1 MNGKVKAAFP
11 VLLVRSVLLVLSF
24 AFVIYPATS
33 SQGDREFVDKANG
46 FKISLIGNWRAESY
60 TDAVGRKKT
69 EFIFEK
75 RDHGLLRITR
85 ENLAG
90 SSLKDVVRRETD
102 NFTLCYSCV
111 STGQEEFAA
120 GALSGIRVAH
130 YYVER
135 DRRMAGTFYFLQES
149 ESVWI
154 LRFSGRAESPGMT
167 RTSTDVLARSFSPVN
182 AVY

>member
-1 MNGKVKAAFP
+1 MKGKVKAAFP
-11 VLLVRSVLLVLSF
+11 VLLVRSVLLVLS
-24 AFVIYPATS
+24 VGICPAAS
-33 SQGDREFVDKANG
+33 SQADREFVDNANG
-46 FKISLIGNWRAESY
+46 FKISLMGNWRAESY

-75 RDHGLLRITR
+75 REQGLLRITR

-90 SSLKDVVRRETD
+90 SSLKDLVRREID

-111 STGQEEFAA
+111 STGQEAFA
-120 GALSGIRVAH
+120 GDALSGIRVAH

-135 DRRMAGTFYFLQES
+135 DRRMAGTFYFLQEG

-167 RTSTDVLARSFSPVN
+167 RTHTDALAGSFSPVN
-182 AVY
+182 ADY